1 MARIVLKDPRS
12 PSLKKTM
19 KPPSL
24 RYKSLFYQMALLN
37 IIQTISIVYLINKD
51 KIDPIIIPI
60 VKKAKQLL

>member
-51 KIDPIIIPI
+51 KIDLIVLPT
-60 VKKAKQLL
+60 VKKLKQLL